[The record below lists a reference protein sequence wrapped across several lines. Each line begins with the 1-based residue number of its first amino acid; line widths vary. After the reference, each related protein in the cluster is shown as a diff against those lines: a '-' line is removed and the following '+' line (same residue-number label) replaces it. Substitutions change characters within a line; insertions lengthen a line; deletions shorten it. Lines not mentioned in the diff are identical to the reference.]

1 MANSEDVIVPADLE
15 DDVAGWCCSCC
26 SGTPSARRS
35 PLVPTA
41 VATSLDIALS
51 SFSLALV
58 TRTFYSMM
66 STPNFSEASHN
77 LLAASIRRRW
87 RRLARSHVSALCVKQ
102 ERIVSRKDVLNA
114 VACFPKLTY
123 LHLSDGSVETLDD
136 YFLAQLASSCPHLT
150 AFHVG
155 ESIAQDR
162 DPHWRETGERQLTE
176 AGLDDFFR
184 HCTGLE
190 LSLCCFR
197 GNDTLPASLF
207 KLPHLRVLLL
217 NTAVILQHPELKSL
231 TSLTALSI
239 ETSNVDFQ
247 QLSSLLHLTRLTKLS
262 LPRNVRVTREGLQA
276 FTFLLL
282 PSLESLKVGF
292 NEAQFHAIFSS
303 TLPCLRLKRLHLTHC
318 NEQRRLPDNIG
329 EALPSLEDLT
339 FTFCES
345 LTNLTEDFTAST
357 CLTSLTISRSSMVKL
372 PRDFGSLSA
381 LKTLVLHSL
390 PLYGLPASFCQL
402 SSLETLFLIDCKHL
416 DCLPEGFGCLIS
428 LKYLSLVDFP
438 QLELPKDI
446 GELINL
452 HTRSANRP
460 LPPSFTQLVSLI
472 RLELDN
478 CLIAEL
484 PEGLNQLRN
493 LQQLY
498 VQSCPSLKKLLEFVT
513 GLISLRIL
521 SIDKCSGLRTVPMSL
536 DSLTRLKQLEL
547 TGCEQLKESP
557 KFLPL
562 TLEVLSLG
570 NYEKPTALPDMSGL
584 TNLRKLCLRTIEAG
598 CWLPISNGL
607 SSLEDLS
614 LIMADNAEELLI
626 SLAGPSR
633 LRTLN
638 IGSARNL
645 RRLPDLSPLQDLRQL
660 GIDMAEQLT
669 ELPATITSLQHLT
682 SIDIYAPKLTY
693 LPEGIGALSR
703 LRKLSLTNCFSITC
717 LPPSLSQLS
726 CLHYLKLNNVFISSL
741 PENFGQLTRLK
752 DLCLHGC
759 MKLEALPEDLA
770 ELKLL
775 GCLDTEG
782 CYKLY
787 GPMQL
792 EMEEDW

>member
-1 MANSEDVIVPADLE
+1 
-15 DDVAGWCCSCC
+15 
-26 SGTPSARRS
+26 
-35 PLVPTA
+35 
-41 VATSLDIALS
+41 
-51 SFSLALV
+51 
-58 TRTFYSMM
+58 M

-303 TLPCLRLKRLHLTHC
+303 TLP
-318 NEQRRLPDNIG
+318 
-329 EALPSLEDLT
+329 S
-339 FTFCES
+339 
-345 LTNLTEDFTAST
+345 
-357 CLTSLTISRSSMVKL
+357 
-372 PRDFGSLSA
+372 

-460 LPPSFTQLVSLI
+460 LPPSFTQLASLI